1 MKILSHEEFSNLN
14 YTKTQ
19 AIAKVVAKKFIE
31 ELDEEAVLW
40 HLTQGLVAE
49 YNHEGWG
56 YDKYEEDIK
65 WVNDMNDVVTK

>member
-19 AIAKVVAKKFIE
+19 AIAKVIAKKFME
-31 ELDEEAVLW
+31 ELDEESLLF
-40 HLTQGLVAE
+40 HLTQGLVSE

-56 YDKYEEDIK
+56 YYKYEEDVK
-65 WVNDMNDVVTK
+65 WFNDMSEEMTK